1 MTLAL
6 EISKAFDS
14 VWNVGLLHK
23 LKPLGISGQVFGLTS
38 SFFINDG
45 LQGFWIGSLH
55 KNIQLMLEF
64 LKGPFLVLRFSYYTL
79 MTFLM
84 MLFGIL
90 LYMLMILLSI
100 LSLISHL
107 TCGNNL
113 NWLLNLILIY
123 VTLEWSKKCLVV
135 DFNAQKT

>member
-23 LKPLGISGQVFGLTS
+23 LKPLGISGQVFGLIS